1 MNSDFM
7 MKQAEQLVDRLMNLD
22 VSKSEDRI
30 RSAYAYVYARN
41 PDREELLLGMDF
53 LNDGSDGKRQW
64 TKYVQALLAS
74 NELLIID

>member
-7 MKQAEQLVDRLMNLD
+7 MKQAEQLADRLMTLD
-22 VSKSEDRI
+22 VSQNEDRI
-30 RSAYAYVYARN
+30 RSAYASIYSRN
-41 PDREELLLGMDF
+41 PDREELLLGMNF
-53 LNDGSDGKRQW
+53 LSDGSDEKRQW